1 MGRFTH
7 FLVGLALVACF
18 GASGC
23 GGDDSNTA
31 AKPTTD
37 VNSCFYKCG
46 GSSTC
51 MGATAQTDAECRA
64 QAETD
69 CGTAAIEQYVFMKG
83 CECSSEDG
91 TACTEPSWY

>member
-1 MGRFTH
+1 MGRFA
-7 FLVGLALVACF
+7 GLLLGLSMLAFV

-23 GGDDSNTA
+23 GGDDSSPA
-31 AKPTTD
+31 PKTD

-51 MGATAQTDAECRA
+51 MGATAQTDVDCRA

-69 CGTAAIEQYVFMKG
+69 CGASAIEQYVFMKG
-83 CECSSEDG
+83 CECSSTNG